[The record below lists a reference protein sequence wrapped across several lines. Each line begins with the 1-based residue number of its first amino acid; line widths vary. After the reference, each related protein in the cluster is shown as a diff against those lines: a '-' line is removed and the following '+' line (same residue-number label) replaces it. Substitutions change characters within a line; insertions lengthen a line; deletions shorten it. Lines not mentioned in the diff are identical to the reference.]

1 MTKKARLALCIALLI
16 PLAFYFVVKYESGKA
31 VIMPRKYLLDS
42 VTTIIKDG
50 KQTDDSIWHTTANI
64 RLVNQ
69 LGDTVSLYDI
79 KGKAI
84 IMDFFFTSC
93 ASICP
98 TLTKNMAMLQRG
110 FLKGGDP
117 MDQPDSSVVQ
127 FISFSIDPER
137 DSAAR
142 LKAYAD
148 RFGARH
154 DNWWFLTGNKDSI
167 DNFAFQELKVDKFTT
182 EPIDP
187 NFVHTSRFVLL
198 DQNYVVRGFYNGL
211 DSNSL
216 DQLAH
221 DVGFLM
227 MENDPK
233 HPEALPF
240 DPQEMKLFFVAT
252 FIIVLVGLFF
262 IFKKK
267 SKYN

>member
-1 MTKKARLALCIALLI
+1 MTKKALLALCVALLI
-16 PLAFYFVVKYESGKA
+16 PLVSYFFVKYESDKA
-31 VIMPRKYLLDS
+31 VTMPRKYLLDS
-42 VTTIIKDG
+42 VTTTIKDG
-50 KQTDDSIWHTTANI
+50 KQIDDSIWHTTANI

-69 LGDTVSLYDI
+69 LGDSVNLYDI

-93 ASICP
+93 GSICP

-117 MDQPDSSVVQ
+117 MDPVESNVVQ
-127 FISFSIDPER
+127 FMSFSIDPER
-137 DSAAR
+137 DSVAR

-148 RFGARH
+148 RFGANH

-167 DNFAFQELKVDKFTT
+167 DNFAFQELKVDKFST

-198 DQNYVVRGFYNGL
+198 DQDYVVRGFYNGL

-216 DQLAH
+216 NQLAH

-240 DPQEMKLFFVAT
+240 DPAEMGLFFLAA
-252 FIIVLVGLFF
+252 FIIVIVGLYFV
-262 IFKKK
+262 FKKK
-267 SKYN
+267 S

>member
-1 MTKKARLALCIALLI
+1 MTKKALLALCVALLI
-16 PLAFYFVVKYESGKA
+16 PLVSYFLVKYESGKA

-42 VTTIIKDG
+42 VTSIIKDG
-50 KQTDDSIWHTTANI
+50 NQTDDSIWHTTANI

-117 MDQPDSSVVQ
+117 MQPLDSSVAQ
-127 FISFSIDPER
+127 FLSFSIDPER
-137 DSAAR
+137 DSGAR

-148 RFGARH
+148 RFGAKH
-154 DNWWFLTGNKDSI
+154 DSWWFLTGNKDSI
-167 DNFAFQELKVDKFTT
+167 DNFAFQELKVDKFST

-198 DQNYVVRGFYNGL
+198 DQYYVVRGYYDGL

-216 DQLAH
+216 NKLAH
-221 DVGFLM
+221 DVGLLM
-227 MENDPK
+227 MENNAS
-233 HPEALPF
+233 HPSPLPF
-240 DPQEMKLFFVAT
+240 DPKAMSLFFLAT
-252 FIIVLVGLFF
+252 FIIVIVGLFF

-267 SKYN
+267 P

>member
-1 MTKKARLALCIALLI
+1 MTKKALLALCVALII
-16 PLAFYFVVKYESGKA
+16 PLLSYFLVKYESNKA
-31 VIMPRKYLLDS
+31 TIMPRKYLLDS
-42 VTTIIKDG
+42 VVTTIKDG

-79 KGKAI
+79 KNKAI

-98 TLTKNMAMLQRG
+98 TLTKNMAMLQQG
-110 FLKGGDP
+110 FLKGGDSTMP
-117 MDQPDSSVVQ
+117 VDSSIVQ

-137 DSAAR
+137 DSVSR
-142 LKAYAD
+142 LKTYAD
-148 RFGARH
+148 KFGAKH

-167 DNFAFQELKVDKFTT
+167 DNFAFQELKVDKFST

-187 NFVHTSRFVLL
+187 NFIHTSRFVLL
-198 DQNYVVRGFYNGL
+198 DQDYVVRGFYNGL

-216 DQLAH
+216 NKLAH
-221 DVGFLM
+221 DVGLLM

-233 HPEALPF
+233 HPEPLPF
-240 DPQEMKLFFVAT
+240 DPAEMRMFFLAT
-252 FIIVLVGLFF
+252 FLIVIVGLWF
-262 IFKKK
+262 IFKK
-267 SKYN
+267 N